1 MSVQIVSRFT
11 CAIVVLVGARR
22 KSRTANFPFFVLRP
36 TSAFCLPHTC
46 SSCHARSPWRHQ
58 NGRGPTRMNG
68 SRMHTDRF
76 QGLEPATSSLAILTR
91 QTYRCICTRRK
102 DTLWKSNL
110 AIVEANI
117 ADIASNKTLPH
128 RIHWTLPQLT
138 VRIGYP
144 PSPAI
149 IPHGTSQPYSKASL
163 VGFQSLAFAMH
174 LAPSAK

>member
-1 MSVQIVSRFT
+1 
-11 CAIVVLVGARR
+11 VLDGRVGQLTFR
-22 KSRTANFPFFVLRP
+22 SSSFVLRVH
-36 TSAFCLPHTC
+36 SAYRT
-46 SSCHARSPWRHQ
+46 HAAPATPAHP
-58 NGRGPTRMNG
+58 GVLKMEEARMNG

-76 QGLEPATSSLAILTR
+76 QGLEPATSSLAILTQ

-144 PSPAI
+144 LSPAI

-163 VGFQSLAFAMH
+163 VEFQSLAFAMH